1 MSNREL
7 NFIIAFA
14 SKTKTRE
21 TFNSPLPTNNMN
33 KKLIPLIFIL
43 AALFQNCSGPRGADG
58 LPGIDGVNVVGQT
71 FEVDKVNF
79 NTANKFNFLLT
90 YSAAKLIDVRE
101 SDVVLIYV
109 LWETTTTGSPVW
121 RLLPQA
127 IDMPR
132 GVTYNFDYSPADF
145 SIFIDAPTDAL
156 KASLAAEFTQNQTF
170 RVVVI
175 PSDFTSRKGIE
186 SVDYNN
192 YEAVKKYYNLD
203 ESKIPAFS
211 VK

>member
-1 MSNREL
+1 
-7 NFIIAFA
+7 
-14 SKTKTRE
+14 
-21 TFNSPLPTNNMN
+21 MN

-43 AALFQNCSGPRGADG
+43 AALFQSCTGPRGADG
-58 LPGIDGVNVVGQT
+58 LPGIDGLDGDNVVGQT

-79 NTANKFNFLLT
+79 NTANKFSYILT
-90 YSAAKLIDVRE
+90 FATAKVKVVE
-101 SDVVLIYV
+101 SDAVLIYV

-156 KASLAAEFTQNQTF
+156 KTSLAAEFTQNQTF
-170 RVVVI
+170 RIVVI
-175 PSDFTSRKGIE
+175 PSDFTSRKGGA
-186 SVDYNN
+186 SVDYSN
-192 YEAVKKYYNLD
+192 YEAIKKYYNLD